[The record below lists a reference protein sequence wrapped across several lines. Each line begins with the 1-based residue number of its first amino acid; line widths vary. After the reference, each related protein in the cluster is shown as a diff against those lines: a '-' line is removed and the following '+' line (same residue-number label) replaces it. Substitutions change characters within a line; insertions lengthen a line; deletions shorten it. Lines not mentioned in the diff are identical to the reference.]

1 MIGSELRSPDG
12 KCLLEELLGLVVAM
26 LILKKARQCR
36 AHELH
41 VVVLWPE
48 SLDPNGK
55 GLPQEWLRLCWFF
68 LVREPLAESLI
79 CVRGVH
85 RIVTV
90 HSPGEV
96 EHPPRDHLGLAVPM
110 HPVERVSLVAERPN
124 RVWMIPA
131 LGAADDIGSLPRQ

>member
-1 MIGSELRSPDG
+1 MVGSELCSPDG

-55 GLPQEWLRLCWFF
+55 GLPQ
-68 LVREPLAESLI
+68 ESLI

-131 LGAADDIGSLPRQ
+131 LGAADDIGSLP